1 MIRVLGNRILLNPI
15 PAQEQSVGGI
25 ILPQSQGDKK
35 LWWTIAQL
43 GTGRPGKN
51 GVNPLDELR
60 VGQSVCTPLFFT
72 HTTLEDGSERKIVDV
87 DQLIAVLE

>member
-1 MIRVLGNRILLNPI
+1 MIRVIGNRVLLNPI

-25 ILPQSQGDKK
+25 ILPSQAGDKRM
-35 LWWTIAQL
+35 WWTIAQL
-43 GTGRPGKN
+43 GTGRPDKN

-87 DQLIAVLE
+87 DQLIAVLD